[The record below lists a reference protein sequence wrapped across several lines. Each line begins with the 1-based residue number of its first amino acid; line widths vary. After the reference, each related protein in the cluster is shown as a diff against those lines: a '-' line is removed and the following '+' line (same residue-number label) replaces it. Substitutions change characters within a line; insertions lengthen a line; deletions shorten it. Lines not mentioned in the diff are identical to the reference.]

1 MSPKIG
7 RPTNNPKEERITV
20 RLDKESSEIL
30 NDYCIRQDI
39 GKAEAIRQGI
49 KKLKDDK
56 KNRVLHRYANDIG
69 VFMRHDTIKTM
80 TIVTNQGDVRYISKG
95 EHFDYNG
102 AVELMRECQEKY
114 SDNINKCIDLF

>member
-1 MSPKIG
+1 MTRYRKSRSYSSGHKKIK
-7 RPTNNPKEERITV
+7 R
-20 RLDKESSEIL
+20 
-30 NDYCIRQDI
+30 RQ
-39 GKAEAIRQGI
+39 
-49 KKLKDDK
+49 

>member
-1 MSPKIG
+1 M
-7 RPTNNPKEERITV
+7 
-20 RLDKESSEIL
+20 

-80 TIVTNQGDVRYISKG
+80 TIVINQGDVRYISKG

-114 SDNINKCIDLF
+114 SDNINKCIDLFLKKCYSVGIQRG